1 MKRSKLLIIL
11 GIIMCMLTCTVLADE
26 IDGALE
32 EDYMEDIYDEEHP
45 SEGITAEEQLR
56 GEYIEEII
64 EEEPTYEPV
73 ASQFSDVSG
82 EDYYF
87 EAVNWA
93 VENGVTSGTSDTTFS
108 PYETCTRGQVVTFLW
123 RAKGCPKPNMTNN
136 IFTDV
141 ADNAY
146 YNEAVLWAYEN
157 NITSGTSATTFS
169 PEETCTSGQVITF
182 VWRALD
188 KPYADIYSLPASEQA
203 QYYAQA
209 VAWANDYS
217 LLSYSAT
224 SFAAANPS
232 PRADI
237 VTYLYYALN

>member
-1 MKRSKLLIIL
+1 MKKSKLLIIL
-11 GIIMCMLTCTVLADE
+11 GIIMCLLTFTVAADE
-26 IDGALE
+26 LDGVEGEYVEDSFME
-32 EDYMEDIYDEEHP
+32 EEFVEE
-45 SEGITAEEQLR
+45 ITPEYQLKE
-56 GEYIEEII
+56 EYIEETV
-64 EEEPTYEPV
+64 EEEPTYRPIE
-73 ASQFSDVSG
+73 SQFDDVSG
-82 EDYYF
+82 EDF
-87 EAVNWA
+87 FFDAVNWA
-93 VENGVTSGTSDTTFS
+93 VETGVTSGTSAKTFS
-108 PYETCTRGQVVTFLW
+108 PFDTCTRGQVVTFLW

-141 ADNAY
+141 AADAY

-157 NITSGTSATTFS
+157 NITSGTTATTFS
-169 PEETCTSGQVITF
+169 PDETCTSGQVITF

-188 KPYADIYSLPASEQA
+188 KPYADISSLPAYEQS

-217 LLSYSAT
+217 LLSNSSTA
-224 SFAAANPS
+224 FAANNPS